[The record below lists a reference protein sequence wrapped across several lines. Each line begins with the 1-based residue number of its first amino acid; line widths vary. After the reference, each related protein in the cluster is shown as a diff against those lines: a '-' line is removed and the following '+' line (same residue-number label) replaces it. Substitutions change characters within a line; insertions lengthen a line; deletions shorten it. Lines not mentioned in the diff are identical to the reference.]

1 MPSTRSNR
9 VLPFYAGLILLSW
22 GPFHLGQSHASDLPA
37 LIDDRQPTLSPP
49 LQEVREQQLRSTTRV
64 ELPVSPGELDRDM
77 RIPVEHVNIVGGS
90 VFDLESLAVD
100 LVPMVGHEVR
110 LGDLIDAVEAITKRY
125 QKADY
130 PLSYAYLPTNNF
142 VDGTVTVVV
151 VEGHIVRN
159 EILITNAAV
168 AARVERLANRMH
180 GERPLTRATFE
191 RYTALIDRIP
201 GAQLAI
207 SAPVP
212 RTPSGG
218 TTLRVEERDTRRIQA
233 GLSVDGGNEDDF
245 LVLGNLSL
253 QANTPYGE
261 KLSFAA
267 LMPVDNDN
275 EFYAVE
281 YQQQLGS
288 DGLRITLGAN
298 RFDSSDNEPLL
309 LLGQELDV
317 HESKV
322 RNRFRAAAD
331 YPLLLR
337 RTRLWEVG
345 MAVDH
350 HNERADYDIR
360 LDGEL
365 LRHTRQN
372 LRYSA
377 IELNTTYRIGDEQ
390 RLLEIRGDLRQGVD
404 LGANRNEIH
413 AEEQLVASDE
423 SLHFTRSG
431 VQARWAEQLTP
442 NWRLSTR
449 LAGFWSDDRLPMA
462 ERGNYGGSR
471 FGRAYPD
478 GQAEGDKG
486 YAGEVELRY
495 LHSLKGKAWLT
506 RIEPYVLV
514 DAARTEFNQH
524 DIQSELI
531 SAVGGV
537 ELSNL
542 ANYRLGVEYAHP
554 MGDRDQESG
563 RRSGRINARITWQ
576 FGG

>member
-1 MPSTRSNR
+1 M
-9 VLPFYAGLILLSW
+9 PFYAGLVLLSW
-22 GPFHLGQSHASDLPA
+22 GPFHLDQSHASDLPA
-37 LIDDRQPTLSPP
+37 LIDNRQPTLSQP

-64 ELPVSPGELDRDM
+64 ELPDSADELDRDT

-100 LVPMVGHEVR
+100 LVPMVGHEIR
-110 LGDLIDAVEAITKRY
+110 LGDLIDAVEAITERY

-130 PLSYAYLPTNNF
+130 PLSYAYLPANNF
-142 VDGTVTVVV
+142 VDGIVTVVV

-159 EILITNAAV
+159 EILVANSAV
-168 AARVERLANRMH
+168 ASRVERLANRMH

-233 GLSVDGGNEDDF
+233 GLSVEGGNEDDF

-261 KLSFAA
+261 QLSFAA
-267 LMPVDNDN
+267 LMPVDNDD

-281 YQQQLGS
+281 YQHQLGS
-288 DGLRITLGAN
+288 DGLRITFGAN
-298 RFDSSDNEPLL
+298 RFDSSNNEPLL

-322 RNRFRAAAD
+322 RDRFRVAAD
-331 YPLLLR
+331 YPLQLR

-350 HNERADYDIR
+350 HNERVDYDIR

-365 LRHTRQN
+365 LGHTRQD

-377 IELNTTYRIGDEQ
+377 LELNTTYRIGDAQ
-390 RLLEIRGDLRQGVD
+390 RLLEIRGDLRQGID

-423 SLHFTRSG
+423 SLHFTRAG
-431 VQARWAEQLTP
+431 AQARWAEQLTP

-495 LHSLKGKAWLT
+495 LHSLAGGAWLT
-506 RIEPYVLV
+506 HIEPYVLV
-514 DAARTEFNQH
+514 DAARTEFNRH
-524 DIQSELI
+524 DIRNELI

-537 ELSNL
+537 ELSNST
-542 ANYRLGVEYAHP
+542 NYRLGVEYAHP
-554 MGDRDQESG
+554 MGDRDQETG